1 MDTGSQAVR
10 LTNVDIDN
18 ALDNNHFQVIFQP
31 IFDLGDGSLMRVE
44 SFVRWTHPGLGVL
57 PPGAFISF
65 FESQGRMGE
74 LTRHVVTTALD
85 DYMRWRGTD
94 GPGLSI
100 NLAQSD
106 VTEPDFAKWFTATLK
121 ERKFPAR
128 LITLECPALPSTI
141 PVKDA
146 ARHFVRLRKTGARLA
161 IEVRGRANDLLRT
174 IDPFPFDE
182 LKTGGSAIL
191 RFARTMRGGPGL
203 TAISE
208 LLDLA
213 KANDAGIIAVGVEDQ
228 PSLKALA
235 GLGFTGAQGNY
246 LATIRALDSVE
257 PRLVA
262 HARSVLALDP
272 VDNEQLEQMTR
283 GVSLDTVPADDAKAA
298 GQTGD
303 ELVQDTADQT
313 EASAKKAKAAK
324 TARTRKALA
333 DAKLTPEK
341 LALLKKKAAEVAAR
355 KRAEKKAAETDAAEA
370 GGVEGDTP
378 VSAPDSP
385 SPEQVAADL
394 NQTHDTL
401 REVAARKQAEENA
414 RRLQSRLSQA
424 YELPH
429 EAEIRQS
436 STKNDKPT
444 AKNTRKRVEGD
455 EVEMPTITLPEPFV
469 PGAFAQT
476 DGAAAEAD
484 PQAGMVLD
492 APKTRGTE
500 KAVARTGPGPMEP
513 VDGQPLQKAD
523 GKTGGAQEDVV
534 TEGNL
539 SGTGTVSDSVKTT
552 SRSRRSKAEEPA
564 SQVKAG
570 EESATGSSEKTPAD
584 KTSITASTADAT
596 TENGTDEPT
605 APDLSA
611 GTTEETP
618 QSPDT
623 ASEITAGMQDR
634 DSQWYPKL
642 PHFRGGMTRSLHL
655 TGISETGPEE
665 NSASKASQTTKA
677 DLDEDLFN
685 QVVEPDK
692 QALAD
697 EEPELTVDEL
707 PVEPVAVSAKTD
719 AAPAPQVN
727 ENVEAYAPADEEVFK
742 SEDEVLDEAFEGAT
756 ELDPTKVHADDTE
769 GPIELD
775 STEREIAGR
784 LRGLKR
790 PKRKSWLMR
799 RHRVMP
805 THFWPRAWKR
815 KWEELRADNDD
826 GDYEPEAE
834 PVAKTGSTD
843 A

>member
-31 IFDLGDGSLMRVE
+31 IFDLADGSLMRVE

-85 DYMRWRGTD
+85 DYIAWRGTD

-121 ERKFPAR
+121 DRKFPAR

-141 PVKDA
+141 SVKDA
-146 ARHFVRLRKTGARLA
+146 AKHFTRLRKTGARLA

-213 KANDAGIIAVGVEDQ
+213 KANNAGIIAVGVEDQ

-257 PRLVA
+257 PRLVS
-262 HARSVLALDP
+262 HARSVLSLEP
-272 VDNEQLEQMTR
+272 VGEEQLEQMTR
-283 GVSLDTVPADDAKAA
+283 GVSV
-298 GQTGD
+298 
-303 ELVQDTADQT
+303 DTAPA
-313 EASAKKAKAAK
+313 EAISTSDDDTAEDSTDTSEAAEKKAR
-324 TARTRKALA
+324 TARTRKAIA
-333 DAKLTPEK
+333 EAKLTPEK

-355 KRAEKKAAETDAAEA
+355 KRAEKKAAEAEAAESDA
-370 GGVEGDTP
+370 VEEDTQETT
-378 VSAPDSP
+378 ADTTDLTA

-394 NQTHDTL
+394 NETHNTL

-429 EAEIRQS
+429 ESEIRHA
-436 STKNDKPT
+436 T
-444 AKNTRKRVEGD
+444 AQNGNSVSKSASKTIEGD
-455 EVEMPTITLPEPFV
+455 EVVMPTITLPEPYTQD
-469 PGAFAQT
+469 AFKK
-476 DGAAAEAD
+476 AEPD

-500 KAVARTGPGPMEP
+500 KSVARTTADEADRPTGSGKASEEAATADTPASNHS
-513 VDGQPLQKAD
+513 DGQ
-523 GKTGGAQEDVV
+523 DV
-534 TEGNL
+534 
-539 SGTGTVSDSVKTT
+539 SGSVKTS
-552 SRSRRSKAEEPA
+552 SRSRRSKATQE
-564 SQVKAG
+564 
-570 EESATGSSEKTPAD
+570 
-584 KTSITASTADAT
+584 TASEAEAQVETDVEDQVEVAAEEAKSAAVPQT
-596 TENGTDEPT
+596 PGEFKPGT
-605 APDLSA
+605 SA
-611 GTTEETP
+611 SAAQPVEETP
-618 QSPDT
+618 EEQDKT
-623 ASEITAGMQDR
+623 TDITAAAPDR
-634 DSQWYPKL
+634 ESEWYPKL
-642 PHFRGGMTRSLHL
+642 PHFRSGITGSLRL
-655 TGISETGPEE
+655 TGISETSPEDTGA
-665 NSASKASQTTKA
+665 NKASEPAKA
-677 DLDEDLFN
+677 DLDEDIFN

-692 QALAD
+692 ATEGSAAKAQADTKPDLIA
-697 EEPELTVDEL
+697 EEL
-707 PVEPVAVSAKTD
+707 PVEPVVVSAESD
-719 AAPAPQVN
+719 VVPPPQVDEN
-727 ENVEAYAPADEEVFK
+727 EEIYAAADEEIFK
-742 SEDEVLDEAFEGAT
+742 SEDEVLDEAFEGAA

-784 LRGLKR
+784 LRGLSR
-790 PKRKSWLMR
+790 PRRKSWLMR
-799 RHRVMP
+799 RHRIMP

-815 KWEELRADNDD
+815 KWEELRADNDADNDD

-834 PVAKTGSTD
+834 PAAKTGSEK

>member
-1 MDTGSQAVR
+1 MDTGPQAVR

-31 IFDLGDGSLMRVE
+31 IFDLGDGTIMRVE

-85 DYMRWRGTD
+85 DYIAWRGTD

-106 VTEPDFAKWFTATLK
+106 VIEPDFAKWFALTLK

-128 LITLECPALPSTI
+128 LITLECPALPSTT

-146 ARHFVRLRKTGARLA
+146 AKHFTRLRKTGARLA

-246 LATIRALDSVE
+246 LATIRALDTVE
-257 PRLVA
+257 PGLVG
-262 HARSVLALDP
+262 HVRNVLALEP
-272 VDNEQLEQMTR
+272 VDSDQMDRMAR
-283 GVSLDTVPADDAKAA
+283 GLSPARARS
-298 GQTGD
+298 G
-303 ELVQDTADQT
+303 
-313 EASAKKAKAAK
+313 EASGEPVATSASGESAGTAATKPK
-324 TARTRKALA
+324 TAPRKSSSRKSLA
-333 DAKLTPEK
+333 EAKLTPEK

-355 KRAEKKAAETDAAEA
+355 KRAEKKAAEAADMETADTGAADSGTTGSSATEFEA
-370 GGVEGDTP
+370 ET
-378 VSAPDSP
+378 AA
-385 SPEQVAADL
+385 PEQTAADL
-394 NQTHDTL
+394 NETHNTL

-429 EAEIRQS
+429 ETELRLAAQS
-436 STKNDKPT
+436 GKTSGKTGGKS
-444 AKNTRKRVEGD
+444 AGRSVEAD
-455 EVEMPTITLPEPFV
+455 AIARPIVTLPEPYS
-469 PGAFAQT
+469 PGAFAKP
-476 DGAAAEAD
+476 D
-484 PQAGMVLD
+484 PDPDPDPRAGLVLD
-492 APKTRGTE
+492 APRTRGTE
-500 KAVARTGPGPMEP
+500 RSVDRTGAQQSEP
-513 VDGQPLQKAD
+513 
-523 GKTGGAQEDVV
+523 TIAQGNFS
-534 TEGNL
+534 EGER
-539 SGTGTVSDSVKTT
+539 VSDSMTT
-552 SRSRRSKAEEPA
+552 PAQSRRSRDADSIAPDTVRDDDQPGAVAPPATNSVADETSSDEETADQSGPGDVSLSTA
-564 SQVKAG
+564 GG
-570 EESATGSSEKTPAD
+570 EESPREQEQSTQIGTGS
-584 KTSITASTADAT
+584 
-596 TENGTDEPT
+596 G
-605 APDLSA
+605 
-611 GTTEETP
+611 
-618 QSPDT
+618 
-623 ASEITAGMQDR
+623 DR
-634 DSQWYPKL
+634 DSEWYPKL
-642 PHFRGGMTRSLHL
+642 PHFRGSITGSLRL
-655 TGISETGPEE
+655 TGISATSSQEKAT
-665 NSASKASQTTKA
+665 AKASETEKPE
-677 DLDEDLFN
+677 LDEELLN
-685 QVVEPDK
+685 QVVEPDTRTRIDS
-692 QALAD
+692 QPD
-697 EEPELTVDEL
+697 LTAGTL
-707 PVEPVAVSAKTD
+707 PVEPVAVSAASD
-719 AAPAPQVN
+719 AAPPPQVD
-727 ENVEAYAPADEEVFK
+727 ESVEPYSSADAEMFK

-756 ELDPTKVHADDTE
+756 ELDPTQAHADDTE

-790 PKRKSWLMR
+790 PKRKNWLMR
-799 RHRVMP
+799 RHRVVP

-815 KWEELRADNDD
+815 KWRELRTDD
-826 GDYEPEAE
+826 DYGDDDIRAE
-834 PVAKTGSTD
+834 PVVRTGRSD